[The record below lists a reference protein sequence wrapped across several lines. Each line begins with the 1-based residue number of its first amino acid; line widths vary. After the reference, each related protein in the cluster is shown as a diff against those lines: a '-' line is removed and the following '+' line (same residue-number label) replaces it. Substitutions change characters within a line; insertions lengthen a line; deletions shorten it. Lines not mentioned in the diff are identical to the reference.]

1 MAFMVVAIV
10 VIFCLR
16 WLCGEFAPCRC
27 DVGRRC
33 NLCERAGFWGARV
46 AGTARA
52 MRCAPRAPP
61 AVRRARL
68 GSEMRF
74 FARGYLV
81 APRAGA
87 FTQPFL
93 AGSEGMGSGCCAR
106 ARAGFGASGDGRGA
120 ARLSV
125 DGLAKSRPKL
135 RCVVRHP
142 EIRFSTSASRPSH
155 GAKARPYRVGAPK
168 RALSCH
174 APLWLAELDA
184 GQRVRT
190 CPDLVSDSV
199 WAPSW
204 PPTRRR
210 RRGDPS
216 RTTDATGRQRTHG

>member
-1 MAFMVVAIV
+1 MSGVGATCASALAF
-10 VIFCLR
+10 
-16 WLCGEFAPCRC
+16 G
-27 DVGRRC
+27 
-33 NLCERAGFWGARV
+33 GARV

-61 AVRRARL
+61 VVRRAHL

-168 RALSCH
+168 RGPLVPSLPLEALVARRSGRR
-174 APLWLAELDA
+174 PWQ
-184 GQRVRT
+184 GRVRT
-190 CPDLVSDSV
+190 
-199 WAPSW
+199 APAVPGPRREGSEPPT
-204 PPTRRR
+204 PPTR
-210 RRGDPS
+210 PLS
-216 RTTDATGRQRTHG
+216 DATGRQRSMDNPLLRVPLPRISS

>member
-61 AVRRARL
+61 VVRRAHL

-174 APLWLAELDA
+174 QCLVARRAGRRPAWPAVPGPRWTFLDPV
-184 GQRVRT
+184 VRD
-190 CPDLVSDSV
+190 PG
-199 WAPSW
+199 P
-204 PPTRRR
+204 RRR
-210 RRGDPS
+210 RRDPS
-216 RTTDATGRQRTHG
+216 PEDAPRK

>member
-1 MAFMVVAIV
+1 M
-10 VIFCLR
+10 
-16 WLCGEFAPCRC
+16 
-27 DVGRRC
+27 
-33 NLCERAGFWGARV
+33 
-46 AGTARA
+46 
-52 MRCAPRAPP
+52 
-61 AVRRARL
+61 
-68 GSEMRF
+68 
-74 FARGYLV
+74 V

-174 APLWLAELDA
+174 PCRWKPSSVARRSGRRPWQ
-184 GQRVRT
+184 GRVRT
-190 CPDLVSDSV
+190 
-199 WAPSW
+199 APAVPGPRREGSEPPT
-204 PPTRRR
+204 PPTR
-210 RRGDPS
+210 PLS
-216 RTTDATGRQRTHG
+216 DATGRQRTMANPLLRVPLPRLSPEKARRPDVHVDVQVPLALLHERRGPRGRVDFIPRRHGE

>member
-61 AVRRARL
+61 VVRRAHL

-174 APLWLAELDA
+174 PCRWKPLWARRSERRPWQ
-184 GQRVRT
+184 GRVRT
-190 CPDLVSDSV
+190 
-199 WAPSW
+199 APAVPGPRREGSEPPT
-204 PPTRRR
+204 PPTR
-210 RRGDPS
+210 PLP
-216 RTTDATGRQRTHG
+216 DAPRD

>member
-61 AVRRARL
+61 VVRRAHL

-93 AGSEGMGSGCCAR
+93 AGSEGMGSGGCAR
-106 ARAGFGASGDGRGA
+106 ARAVLVQVATDAELRGCLSTVWPSLARNYVAWCVIRKFDFQPPPRTPGSEGRAAPTASEPLKE
-120 ARLSV
+120 LSV
-125 DGLAKSRPKL
+125 SSLL
-135 RCVVRHP
+135 
-142 EIRFSTSASRPSH
+142 
-155 GAKARPYRVGAPK
+155 
-168 RALSCH
+168 
-174 APLWLAELDA
+174 LWLAELDA
-184 GQRVRT
+184 GRRVWT
-190 CPDLVSDSV
+190 CPDL
-199 WAPSW
+199 A
-204 PPTRRR
+204 RRFWT
-210 RRGDPS
+210 P
-216 RTTDATGRQRTHG
+216 